1 MKNSILI
8 ILLLFVCQL
17 SFCQR
22 IVYKNRGNIEDIN
35 GNNLSPNEVRSLLAT
50 NEKLLAEYNNG
61 REKKTLG
68 NVLLLGGATVAFVP
82 TVSQLYN
89 GEPVSTGLFAAGTV
103 LMLVSIP
110 MLNGYTKKIKNVV
123 SEYNNKKIVGAT
135 NFRIQRTDFIANSN
149 GLGFRLAFN

>member
-8 ILLLFVCQL
+8 ILLLLVCQL
-17 SFCQR
+17 SFCQKL
-22 IVYKNRGNIEDIN
+22 VYKNRGNIEDVN
-35 GNNLSPNEVRSLLAT
+35 GNNLSPNEVMSLLAD
-50 NEKLLAEYNNG
+50 NETLLEQYNIG
-61 REKKTLG
+61 RTEKTLG
-68 NVLLLGGATVAFVP
+68 NVLLIGGATLAFVP